1 MRHFLY
7 NLKYG
12 IKNLF
17 KYFKVI
23 WNDRHW
29 DYSFILILLKFKLET
44 IKNSYSKKHYSTD
57 VPYQLKYINI
67 CIILLDRLIENNL
80 LEEEL
85 NNLYEGKEFLE
96 FDENNIPKINDI
108 WNRQSIIRK
117 KHMKLLMKIL
127 ESRIETWWD

>member
-67 CIILLDRLIENNL
+67 CIILLDRLIENNF

-96 FDENNIPKINDI
+96 FNENNIPKINDI

>member
-67 CIILLDRLIENNL
+67 CIILLDRLIENNFL
-80 LEEEL
+80 KEEL

-96 FDENNIPKINDI
+96 FNENNIPKII
-108 WNRQSIIRK
+108 K
-117 KHMKLLMKIL
+117 
-127 ESRIETWWD
+127 

>member
-17 KYFKVI
+17 KYFKII

-44 IKNSYSKKHYSTD
+44 IKNSYSKKHHSTD

-67 CIILLDRLIENNL
+67 CIILLDRLIENNF

-108 WNRQSIIRK
+108 WNRQSILRK
-117 KHMKLLMKIL
+117 KHMKLLMSIL
-127 ESRIETWWD
+127 EKRIESWWD